1 LAKRA
6 ASDYDACGPL
16 LDLIL
21 GLWDAQRDKVSAMF
35 LRLTDQPSLGRVL
48 MRTLIAVAYLIIFAP
63 VVMIVVTSFFA
74 QEIISFPPP
83 ALSLQ
88 WYANAWHKPEFFRG
102 LTTSLEVA
110 LLTAAIGV
118 PIGTMAALAIVRGEF
133 PGRGAL
139 SSFLLAPLA
148 VPGVVAGSGLYMFYV
163 MAEDFFDR
171 DIKATTGGLVAAH
184 TLLAIPWTVRLVVA
198 SLQGLDRRAEE
209 AAANLGANP
218 FTVFRRITLPMMR
231 PGIVAAAMFSF
242 IQSFENL
249 DLSMLLV
256 GPGRITL
263 PVAMLN
269 YLEFRIDPTLA
280 AVATVQIT
288 LVGLL
293 MVVTDRFVKLS
304 RVV

>member
-1 LAKRA
+1 MSASLFARLAE
-6 ASDYDACGPL
+6 S
-16 LDLIL
+16 
-21 GLWDAQRDKVSAMF
+21 
-35 LRLTDQPSLGRVL
+35 PSFGRGL
-48 MRTLIAVAYLIIFAP
+48 MRILIAIAYVIVFAP
-63 VVMIVVTSFFA
+63 VSMIVTTSFFS
-74 QEIISFPPP
+74 QEIISFPPAVMTLHWYLNAWDRP
-83 ALSLQ
+83 EFLRGLMTSLQ
-88 WYANAWHKPEFFRG
+88 
-102 LTTSLEVA
+102 VA
-110 LLTAAIGV
+110 LLAATVGV
-118 PIGTMAALAIVRGEF
+118 PIGTAAALAIVRGEF
-133 PGRGAL
+133 RGKQAISAL
-139 SSFLLAPLA
+139 LLAPLA

-163 MAEDFFDR
+163 LAEDLLDR
-171 DIKATTGGLVAAH
+171 DIKATTEGLVAAH
-184 TLLAIPWTVRLVVA
+184 VLLTIPWTVRLVVA
-198 SLQGLDRRAEE
+198 SLQGFDRSAEE

-249 DLSMLLV
+249 DLSLLLV

-280 AVATVQIT
+280 AVATVQI
-288 LVGLL
+288 LIVGVL

>member
-1 LAKRA
+1 MLFRFT
-6 ASDYDACGPL
+6 G
-16 LDLIL
+16 
-21 GLWDAQRDKVSAMF
+21 QVSFGQFA
-35 LRLTDQPSLGRVL
+35 V
-48 MRTLIAVAYLIIFAP
+48 RTLIVVAYAVIFAP
-63 VVMIVVTSFFA
+63 VVMIVMTSFFA
-74 QEIISFPPP
+74 PEIVSFPPP
-83 ALSLQ
+83 ALSLK
-88 WYANAWHKPEFFRG
+88 WYPNALSKPEFLRG
-102 LTTSLEVA
+102 LVTSFQVA
-110 LLTAAIGV
+110 LLSTAIGV
-118 PIGTMAALAIVRGEF
+118 PLGTAAALAIVRGEF
-133 PGRGAL
+133 RGRQAL

-163 MAEDFFDR
+163 LAEDLLDR

-198 SLQGLDRRAEE
+198 SLQGLDRAAEE
-209 AAANLGANP
+209 AAANLGASP
-218 FTVFRRITLPMMR
+218 LTVFRRITLPMMR
-231 PGIVAAAMFSF
+231 SGIVAAAMFSF

-280 AVATVQIT
+280 AVATVQIV

-293 MVVTDRFVKLS
+293 MVITDRFVKLS

>member
-1 LAKRA
+1 ML
-6 ASDYDACGPL
+6 
-16 LDLIL
+16 
-21 GLWDAQRDKVSAMF
+21 
-35 LRLTDQPSLGRVL
+35 LRLTERPSLGRVL
-48 MRTLIAVAYLIIFAP
+48 VRTLIALAYLIIFAP
-63 VVMIVVTSFFA
+63 VVMIVLTSFFS
-74 QEIISFPPP
+74 QELISFPPP
-83 ALSLQ
+83 ALSLR
-88 WYANAWHKPEFFRG
+88 WYVNAWDKPEFLRG
-102 LTTSLEVA
+102 LVTSFQVA
-110 LLTAAIGV
+110 LLAAALGV
-118 PIGTMAALAIVRGEF
+118 PIGTAAALAIVRSDF
-133 PGRGAL
+133 RGREAI
-139 SSFLLAPLA
+139 SAFLLAPLA

-163 MAEDFFDR
+163 LAEDVLDR
-171 DIKATTGGLVAAH
+171 DIKATTEGLVAAH
-184 TLLAIPWTVRLVVA
+184 VLLAIPWTVRLVIA
-198 SLQGLDRRAEE
+198 SLQGMDRAAEE
-209 AAANLGANP
+209 AAANLGAGP